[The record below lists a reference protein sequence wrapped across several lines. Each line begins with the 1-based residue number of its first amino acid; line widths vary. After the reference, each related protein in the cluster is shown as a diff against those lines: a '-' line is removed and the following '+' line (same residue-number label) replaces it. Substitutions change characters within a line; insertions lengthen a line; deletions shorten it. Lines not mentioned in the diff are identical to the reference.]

1 VIVRAAS
8 QAHLEWLVNRIGL
21 CPRADIRGIV
31 AVDQRERV
39 RGGVLYEGWTQSS
52 VQVHMASEAPIV
64 WRHLLR
70 PAMRY
75 PFVDCGKSVLVASIA
90 ESNVA
95 SWRLASHFGFSLVGR
110 IRDGRALRDD
120 LLIAELRRDACRWL

>member
-1 VIVRAAS
+1 MIVRAAS

-75 PFVDCGKSVLVASIA
+75 PFVDCGKSVPWPQSRSQTSRAGDWPPISDLRS
-90 ESNVA
+90 
-95 SWRLASHFGFSLVGR
+95 LAGFATGARFGTT
-110 IRDGRALRDD
+110 
-120 LLIAELRRDACRWL
+120 C